1 MWFKD
6 AFLISIIL
14 SHVFIKFLL
23 QRIKRI
29 SDYLEGGLHKSF
41 KSGLKNNDKN
51 SVTQCLRIFTTL
63 GRVDQSEQL
72 FADAIIA
79 PIIDEVFARA
89 ISNLRIQSRVA

>member
-1 MWFKD
+1 MKRARNNRD
-6 AFLISIIL
+6 NVSASRNIGMCL
-14 SHVFIKFLL
+14 KTFLL
-23 QRIKRI
+23 QRIKKI

-41 KSGLKNNDKN
+41 KSGLINNDKN

-79 PIIDEVFARA
+79 PIIEEVA
-89 ISNLRIQSRVA
+89 IIA